1 MAATAIGCPEHVCP
15 GLTRVGDGPCITR
28 VRPWNAGARERRGKG
43 RSRLHRPGYDGAA
56 CCPGTAMSAA
66 PVIGPTMLLQRGD
79 YGVTGG
85 GSGAL
90 NRAQITEP
98 EFTCPD
104 IGDGISIVFGRRT
117 VYETWVL
124 PEPGVS

>member
-1 MAATAIGCPEHVCP
+1 MERRCA
-15 GLTRVGDGPCITR
+15 RK
-28 VRPWNAGARERRGKG
+28 AREGEIAAAPPRLR
-43 RSRLHRPGYDGAA
+43 RSRLFPGNGHERRPGDRSY
-56 CCPGTAMSAA
+56 
-66 PVIGPTMLLQRGD
+66 VLLQRGD